1 MNKEDGTVARSTSKA
16 SLVLLCDRMGIVQEV
31 VRNDVGLDEAAVVG
45 RPFSL
50 LVERSSFRKAL
61 DFLET
66 LRIEAAVYDWELIL
80 SLSGKTRMLHFA
92 GGVVDEMI
100 LVVGAEDRPDLLLIY
115 DDLARIGNE
124 QANQLR
130 MLLKDQPAP
139 KEERGAADEERVYD
153 EISRLNNQLV
163 QMQREL
169 ARKNAELERLNT
181 LKNEFLGMAAHDLR
195 NPLHQIH
202 GYSEL
207 LQLSLADVAGEQDL
221 QFLSI
226 ILNSSQFMVSLV
238 NDLLDVAKIESGR
251 LTLRREETDLAAL
264 VERNIALNE
273 ALAAKK
279 QIGIHLQS
287 EALPPTPVDAD
298 KIEQVL
304 NNLLSNAVKFSQP
317 GTTVAV
323 RLSRRNDEVVLSV
336 ADEGPGIPA
345 DELDQL
351 FRPFETTSVR
361 GTAGEKSAGLGLV
374 IVRKIVE
381 EHGGRI
387 DVESEVGEG
396 TTFHVIL
403 PQTAVA

>member
-1 MNKEDGTVARSTSKA
+1 
-16 SLVLLCDRMGIVQEV
+16 
-31 VRNDVGLDEAAVVG
+31 
-45 RPFSL
+45 
-50 LVERSSFRKAL
+50 
-61 DFLET
+61 
-66 LRIEAAVYDWELIL
+66 
-80 SLSGKTRMLHFA
+80 
-92 GGVVDEMI
+92 
-100 LVVGAEDRPDLLLIY
+100 
-115 DDLARIGNE
+115 
-124 QANQLR
+124 
-130 MLLKDQPAP
+130 
-139 KEERGAADEERVYD
+139 
-153 EISRLNNQLV
+153 
-163 QMQREL
+163 
-169 ARKNAELERLNT
+169 
-181 LKNEFLGMAAHDLR
+181 MAAHDLR